1 MNKNKLLPSFL
12 FTILFIVII
21 FYGCSKSSDTVSP
34 TGGGYPTI
42 NLTVGSS
49 YTYTID
55 SLHVGGGST
64 RLGNNIRSTIL
75 ANGTFFDSTDVF
87 MTQVIERN
95 AIGQTINN
103 DTTFSKYN
111 ATTGKGYSYG
121 FSQLFN
127 PSLTRKWDLLADFS
141 VPFNTTWVID
151 NINVIFTIP
160 QGNVN
165 MTGPLTGQVAEETT
179 IQTTGSPSEKIY
191 CYRIE
196 LNATLSGTIVIS
208 SVTYTLNTA
217 LTMDYYIG
225 YSSSQHPGNPSGVV
239 RLTNRTFTI
248 TTNPNIGTFPFP
260 GRDRI
265 LETYSIVD

>member
-1 MNKNKLLPSFL
+1 MNAIKFH
-12 FTILFIVII
+12 ILFQFPLFLIAMV
-21 FYGCSKSSDTVSP
+21 FYSCSTTSDTVTP
-34 TGGGYPTI
+34 GPAAYPTI

-55 SLHVGGGST
+55 SLHAGGGST
-64 RLGNNIRSTIL
+64 RLGNNTRSTIL
-75 ANGTFFDSTDVF
+75 ANGTYFDSTDVF
-87 MTQVIERN
+87 MTQVIERDGG
-95 AIGQTINN
+95 GQTVSN
-103 DTTFSKYN
+103 DTTFTKYN
-111 ATTGKGYSYG
+111 DATGKGYSYG

-127 PSLTRKWDLLADFS
+127 PALIPKWDLLADFS
-141 VPFNTTWVID
+141 IALNTTWVID
-151 NINVIFTIP
+151 NINVILTIP